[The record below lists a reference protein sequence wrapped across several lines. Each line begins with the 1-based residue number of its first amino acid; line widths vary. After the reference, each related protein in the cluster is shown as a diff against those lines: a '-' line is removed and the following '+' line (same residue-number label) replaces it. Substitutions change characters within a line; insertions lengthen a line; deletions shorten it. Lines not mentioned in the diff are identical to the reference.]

1 MNVEEHAAR
10 FRRRLKTM
18 REQAGMSRYAL
29 AKKIGCD
36 QSTLHYLESGK
47 HKAPKFHILIGAAL
61 ALNQSVDHLCGRWDE
76 EK

>member
-36 QSTLHYLESGK
+36 QSTLRIAIVLGYTTKNIE
-47 HKAPKFHILIGAAL
+47 
-61 ALNQSVDHLCGRWDE
+61 R
-76 EK
+76 